1 MITIFLASEINKING
16 KISKVDSL
24 LANKLPTV
32 ATTSG
37 HDMNDEHMDIEY
49 IIDQKPHCTPFLNI
63 FVSAIF
69 ALWITNCAR

>member
-1 MITIFLASEINKING
+1 MITIFLASEINEING

-37 HDMNDEHMDIEY
+37 HVIRPQLSFLSQ
-49 IIDQKPHCTPFLNI
+49 QK
-63 FVSAIF
+63 
-69 ALWITNCAR
+69 ITLLGIS

>member
-1 MITIFLASEINKING
+1 ME

-37 HDMNDEHMDIEY
+37 HVTSI
-49 IIDQKPHCTPFLNI
+49 K
-63 FVSAIF
+63 VSWGCRWYCGEQWLLSTKAHF
-69 ALWITNCAR
+69 YQYKVLKECPNF

>member
-1 MITIFLASEINKING
+1 ME

-37 HDMNDEHMDIEY
+37 RVGEY
-49 IIDQKPHCTPFLNI
+49 NIDNSRVDLTHLRVDLTEGSIWHN
-63 FVSAIF
+63 
-69 ALWITNCAR
+69 